1 MIFNQNGEN
10 EKEMSGGA
18 MFGYAL
24 IGFVVVIVVVFIIFA
39 ATKLIGG
46 SKDSEEN
53 QTQIEQTIETEED
66 TENIVENDT
75 ESLE

>member
-24 IGFVVVIVVVFIIFA
+24 IGFVVVIVLVFIIFA
-39 ATKLIGG
+39 ATKFIGG
-46 SKDSEEN
+46 SKDNEEN

-75 ESLE
+75 EILE

>member
-1 MIFNQNGEN
+1 MIFNQNGDN

-24 IGFVVVIVVVFIIFA
+24 IGFVAVIVVVFIIFA
-39 ATKLIGG
+39 VTKFVGG
-46 SKDSEEN
+46 SKTDKEN

-66 TENIVENDT
+66 IENIVEDNT
-75 ESLE
+75 EISE

>member
-1 MIFNQNGEN
+1 MGLFNQDDT

-24 IGFVVVIVVVFIIFA
+24 IGFVVVIVIVFIIFA
-39 ATKLIGG
+39 VTKFVGG
-46 SKDSEEN
+46 SKNDEGN

-66 TENIVENDT
+66 IENIVEDST
-75 ESLE
+75 EVSE

>member
-1 MIFNQNGEN
+1 MGLFNQDDT

-24 IGFVVVIVVVFIIFA
+24 IGFVAVIVVVFIIFA
-39 ATKLIGG
+39 VTKFVGG
-46 SKDSEEN
+46 SKTDEGN

-66 TENIVENDT
+66 TENIIEDNT
-75 ESLE
+75 EISE

>member
-1 MIFNQNGEN
+1 MIFNQNGDN

-39 ATKLIGG
+39 VTKFVGNNKG
-46 SKDSEEN
+46 TEDN

-66 TENIVENDT
+66 IENIVEDST
-75 ESLE
+75 EVSE

>member
-1 MIFNQNGEN
+1 MGLFNQGDT

-39 ATKLIGG
+39 ITKFAGG
-46 SKDSEEN
+46 NKNDEGN

-66 TENIVENDT
+66 NTEISE
-75 ESLE
+75 

>member
-1 MIFNQNGEN
+1 MIFNQNGDN

-24 IGFVVVIVVVFIIFA
+24 IGFVAVIVVVFIIFA
-39 ATKLIGG
+39 VTKFVGG
-46 SKDSEEN
+46 SKADEGN

-66 TENIVENDT
+66 TENIIEDNT
-75 ESLE
+75 EISE